1 MDRALTSARR
11 INGLLLLFAYA
22 AALALPLCAQQDR
35 ATVRFYGRPLFRV
48 GATESQDA
56 TTRARQIERRLEAL
70 TRTGGPAQRAR
81 VETSTS
87 NPAERMITSGG
98 IAIVTLTPGDAEESL
113 TDIDTLARQWAAI
126 VDAAFT
132 RVAQEEV
139 EGWGGLLLRVR
150 GAFRSA
156 FSRLLESTTEL
167 VPGVLAGALVIFLF
181 WGLATATR
189 SLLRVL
195 TRRTVRD
202 ETAASLIRQVGYYT
216 IWTLGLF
223 VAAGALGFEP
233 QTVITGLGLTSLAL
247 GFALK
252 DILSNFVSGLLLLLL
267 RPFQL
272 GDQIVIGDT
281 EGSVVRIE
289 LRATQI
295 RTYDGRIVYV
305 PNADIFT
312 SRVTNNTAAP
322 IRQAKVLIPVGY
334 DQSVGD
340 AIRVLQTAVE
350 NTQGVLPEPSVW
362 VRLQD
367 LTPQE
372 VQIEMRFWTDSRRS
386 DFAAT
391 SAAVRQNAVDA
402 LKSAGIALPNP
413 SARSVQ
419 MMSGEENAQ
428 PVSALSPR
436 APRVLR

>member
-1 MDRALTSARR
+1 M
-11 INGLLLLFAYA
+11 LLLLVCA
-22 AALALPLCAQQDR
+22 ASLAPLLAQADR

-56 TTRARQIERRLEAL
+56 SSRARQIERRLEAL
-70 TRTGGPAQRAR
+70 TRADVPAQPAR

-87 NPAERMITSGG
+87 KPEERMITSGG
-98 IAIVTLTPGDAEESL
+98 VAIVTLTPSDAEESL

-126 VDAAFT
+126 VDEAFS

-139 EGWGGLLLRVR
+139 EGWGGLMLRVR
-150 GAFRSA
+150 GAFRAA
-156 FSRLLESTTEL
+156 FSRLLESTAEM
-167 VPGVLAGALVIFLF
+167 VPGVLAGTLVILLF
-181 WGLATATR
+181 WGLAVATR
-189 SLLRVL
+189 ALLRVL
-195 TRRTVRD
+195 TRHTVRD

-272 GDQIVIGDT
+272 GDQIVIGET

-322 IRQAKVLIPVGY
+322 IRQAKILVPVGY
-334 DQSVGD
+334 DQNIGD
-340 AIRVLQTAVE
+340 AVRALQPAVE
-350 NTQGVLPEPSVW
+350 NTPGVLPEPSVA

-372 VQIEMRFWTDSRRS
+372 VQIELRFWTDSRRS

-391 SAAVRQNAVDA
+391 SAAVRQNAVEA
-402 LKSAGIALPNP
+402 LKSAGVGLPNP
-413 SARSVQ
+413 SARTVEVTSAQV
-419 MMSGEENAQ
+419 SGGRIPQEVERNGD
-428 PVSALSPR
+428 R
-436 APRVLR
+436 